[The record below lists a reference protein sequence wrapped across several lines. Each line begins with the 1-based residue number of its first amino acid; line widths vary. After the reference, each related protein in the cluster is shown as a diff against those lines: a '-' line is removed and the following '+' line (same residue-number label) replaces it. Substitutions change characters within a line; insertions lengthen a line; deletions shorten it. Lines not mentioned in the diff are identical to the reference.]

1 MTTRRKINGDEAR
14 SMAESNVN
22 GHGDPLPGVDPYDPA
37 IQSALQEINNGDDRP
52 MKKRKVWYPSLP
64 SSDTFRSHL
73 YGSTECRDVV
83 FRVGP
88 MERTFVGHKCILQL
102 RASALYEL
110 VLTETERS
118 RDADILLPDIEP
130 PAFEILLRFIYQDT
144 LPEISNNK
152 DDDFEK
158 VKSILCVADR
168 FGCTDLKLYME
179 SLLVDK
185 FISASTAIGL
195 LMLADARSCAL
206 LKEACMDA
214 YVTGS
219 KTVTEA
225 NTEDW
230 QQLAES
236 NALLVE
242 LLAYATSDRKIY
254 APVVV
259 PNTNNNNSQGNTT
272 TNTETKEEDA
282 DNYDVTSLRE
292 RLTWKKL
299 DCDGSREILLR
310 RWKE

>member
-1 MTTRRKINGDEAR
+1 
-14 SMAESNVN
+14 
-22 GHGDPLPGVDPYDPA
+22 
-37 IQSALQEINNGDDRP
+37 
-52 MKKRKVWYPSLP
+52 
-64 SSDTFRSHL
+64 
-73 YGSTECRDVV
+73 
-83 FRVGP
+83 
-88 MERTFVGHKCILQL
+88 
-102 RASALYEL
+102 
-110 VLTETERS
+110 
-118 RDADILLPDIEP
+118 
-130 PAFEILLRFIYQDT
+130 
-144 LPEISNNK
+144 
-152 DDDFEK
+152 
-158 VKSILCVADR
+158 
-168 FGCTDLKLYME
+168 
-179 SLLVDK
+179 
-185 FISASTAIGL
+185 
-195 LMLADARSCAL
+195 MLADARSCAL

-219 KTVTEA
+219 KTVAEA

-259 PNTNNNNSQGNTT
+259 PNTNNNNNNQGNTT

-310 RWKE
+310 RWKEKYYGVEYTNEV